1 MPPAVHLERTTSELV
16 PLVHALAALF
26 EAEDYARLKQQENR
40 ANAAGIAPHGTRG

>member
-1 MPPAVHLERTTSELV
+1 MLQAVHVDRATTSELV

-40 ANAAGIAPHGTRG
+40 VNDSVVPQRTRE